1 MGDRVSEPNLSV
13 VMPLYNEGENVRRV
27 YDRLKPVVSKMDKP
41 YEIILVD
48 DGSRDDTFA
57 RMRSIC
63 AEDHSVRAIQFRR
76 NFGQTAA
83 MAAGI
88 DHARGKVIVTMDG
101 DLQNDPRDIPLLLD
115 KIEEGYDIVS
125 GWRADRKEP
134 FLTRRLPS
142 ILANKLISIVSG
154 CRLHDYGCTLKAY
167 RSEVISK
174 IGLYGELHRFIPAL
188 ATGVGASVAEVKVR
202 HYPRTRGVSK
212 YGLTRTFRVI
222 LDLLTVKFFLS
233 FATRPMQIFGLIGFS
248 STFAGL
254 VLLAYLT
261 YVKFALRHGIAGR
274 PLLFI
279 SMLLILAGFQFIT
292 MGLLGE
298 MLTRTHHEVANK
310 TIYKIKETVN
320 CEEPESR

>member
-1 MGDRVSEPNLSV
+1 MDNGQGSVYVSV
-13 VMPLYNEGENVRRV
+13 VVPLYNEGLNIGRF
-27 YDRLKPVVSKMDKP
+27 YDRLKPSLQKLEYP

-48 DGSRDDTFA
+48 DGSVDGTFDLVKG
-57 RMRSIC
+57 IC
-63 AEDHSVRAIQFRR
+63 QKDSLVRAIQFRR

-83 MAAGI
+83 LAAGI
-88 DHARGKVIVTMDG
+88 DHARGSIIVTMDG
-101 DLQNDPRDIPLLLD
+101 DLQNDPRDIPMLVS

-142 ILANKLISIVSG
+142 ILANRLISIVSG

-167 RSEVISK
+167 RHDLISK

-188 ATGVGASVAEVKVR
+188 ATGVGASITEVKVK

-222 LDLLTVKFFLS
+222 LDLFTVKFFLS
-233 FATRPMQIFGLIGFS
+233 YATRPMQIFGLIGFAA
-248 STFAGL
+248 TFLGVVSL
-254 VLLAYLT
+254 GYLG
-261 YVKFALRHGIAGR
+261 YVKFVLMHGIAGR
-274 PLLFI
+274 PLLFVA
-279 SMLLILAGFQFIT
+279 MLLILGGFQFIT

-310 TIYKIKETVN
+310 PVYKIKEIVN
-320 CEEPESR
+320 